1 MTFTA
6 GRIPDQSGRVFV
18 ITGGNSGIGLASAH
32 LLAARRA
39 TVVLAC
45 RDPRKAEVAAG
56 VLRGSVPGA
65 DVQTVVLDLASLRS
79 VRACA
84 DTLRDRF
91 EKIDVLLNN
100 AGVMAIPERVT
111 EDGIEMQMG
120 TNHFGHFALTGLLLD
135 SIAARVVTVGSLL
148 HRRGE
153 LQLADIP
160 RPARYD
166 PKRQYAASKLSN
178 LLFAYELDRRL
189 KRAGRP
195 LISVACHPGY
205 SATNLHRVGAMMRGS
220 ALTVAASR
228 LVGAVFAQ
236 SAASGALA
244 ALRAAVAADV
254 LGGEYIGPTGLV
266 GLRGDPVKATSSAA
280 SHDREAASK
289 LWTISEQLTGV
300 RCAIE

>member
-91 EKIDVLLNN
+91 AKIDVLLNN
-100 AGVMAIPERVT
+100 AGVMAAV
-111 EDGIEMQMG
+111 
-120 TNHFGHFALTGLLLD
+120 
-135 SIAARVVTVGSLL
+135 RVVTVSSLL

-178 LLFAYELDRRL
+178 LLFAYEFDRRL

-220 ALTVAASR
+220 AL
-228 LVGAVFAQ
+228 
-236 SAASGALA
+236 
-244 ALRAAVAADV
+244 AVAA
-254 LGGEYIGPTGLV
+254 G
-266 GLRGDPVKATSSAA
+266 ASTSGRPGSWGCAA
-280 SHDREAASK
+280 NR
-289 LWTISEQLTGV
+289 
-300 RCAIE
+300 